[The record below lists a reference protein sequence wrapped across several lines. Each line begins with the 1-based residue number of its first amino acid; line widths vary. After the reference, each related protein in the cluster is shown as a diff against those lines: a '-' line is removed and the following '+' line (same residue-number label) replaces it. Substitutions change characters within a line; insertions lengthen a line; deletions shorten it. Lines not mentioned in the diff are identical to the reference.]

1 MTLWAYARFNPPISA
16 PAPIVVT
23 LLSGFLG
30 AGKTTLLHRLLHG
43 APAGAR
49 IAVLENE
56 LGGVA
61 VDDALLADSGAAR
74 LDTVMGRTCCEAR
87 TAFIEQLR
95 SIAAAAGE
103 LDRLVIET
111 TGVAHPGMLAHAFL
125 ADPALKQ
132 AFRLDGIV
140 TVVDAEHFA
149 AHEDGDSHARE
160 QVAYAD
166 ALIVNKCDLVGPPEL
181 AGLIERLCRINGAAR
196 LYSVQNAQAPV
207 AELFDLGGFDL
218 ARVEQGVTG
227 CAHGAT
233 PVERK
238 TPAAGH
244 RHEHEI
250 ETVAVRTA
258 AAYDFARFRGW
269 LESFI
274 EAHAATLYRAKGV
287 VALAGV
293 DERLMFHGVHG
304 RFQAGLGRK
313 WGDEPRES
321 RMVFIGCDLDR
332 VAIENYLAA
341 CRIKEVRP

>member
-1 MTLWAYARFNPPISA
+1 MSA
-16 PAPIVVT
+16 PAPVVVT

-56 LGGVA
+56 LGGGP
-61 VDDALLADSGAAR
+61 VDDALLADSGVAR
-74 LDTVMGRTCCEAR
+74 LDTVLGRTCCEAR
-87 TAFIEQLR
+87 TAFLDQMR
-95 SIAAAAGE
+95 AIAAAAGE
-103 LDRLVIET
+103 FDRLVIET

-125 ADPALKQ
+125 ADPVLKQ

-149 AHEDGDSHARE
+149 THEDGDGHARE

-166 ALIVNKCDLVGPPEL
+166 ALVVNKCDLVSPAEL
-181 AGLIERLCRINGAAR
+181 VALTERLRRINGAAR
-196 LYSVQNAQAPV
+196 LYTVQHAQAPV

-233 PVERK
+233 PAERK
-238 TPAAGH
+238 TPAAEH

-258 AAYDFARFRGW
+258 AAYDFTSFRTW
-269 LESFI
+269 LEGFI
-274 EAHAATLYRAKGV
+274 EKHAARLYRAKGV
-287 VALAGV
+287 VALAGI
-293 DERLMFHGVHG
+293 DERLVFHGVHG
-304 RFQAGLGRK
+304 RFHAGLGRP
-313 WGDEPRES
+313 WDDEPREA
-321 RMVFIGCDLDR
+321 RMVFIGCNLDR
-332 VAIENYLAA
+332 VAIEDGLAA
-341 CRIKEVRP
+341 CRIKEVHP